1 MKRKQALDFI
11 NTLSTKQQ
19 ALQPLLRKFARGE
32 KVSEE
37 ELKVAE
43 DSDSRA
49 GAVVAVLRD
58 INAGKKDESVIVA
71 IGELDSFGA
80 PLQPLL
86 TALAAGLTN

>member
-1 MKRKQALDFI
+1 MKRNQALDLI

-32 KVSEE
+32 KVSES
-37 ELKVAE
+37 ELQWAL

-49 GAVVAVLRD
+49 GAVIVVLRD
-58 INAGKKDESVIVA
+58 INAGKKDESVTVA

-86 TALAAGLTN
+86 TALVAGLTN